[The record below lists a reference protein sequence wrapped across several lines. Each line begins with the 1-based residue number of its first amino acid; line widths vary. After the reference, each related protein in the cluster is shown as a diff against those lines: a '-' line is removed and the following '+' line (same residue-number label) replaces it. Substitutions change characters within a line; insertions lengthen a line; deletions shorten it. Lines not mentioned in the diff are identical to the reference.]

1 VKSKRAK
8 VLDVPQT
15 GIGTKSRGHENHM
28 KINWKEVCKFLSGAF
43 FVSAGILFYLWL
55 TGTPMPIWGTSY
67 VVSPEAHGWRS
78 IAHVVFFAIC
88 FYVGFVRK

>member
-1 VKSKRAK
+1 VYGEAIGFLSIVSRGEKRAK
-8 VLDVPQT
+8 VLDVPST
-15 GIGTKSRGHENHM
+15 GVGT
-28 KINWKEVCKFLSGAF
+28 I

-55 TGTPMPIWGTSY
+55 TSTPMPIWRTPY
-67 VVSPEAHGWRS
+67 IVSPEAHGWRS

>member
-1 VKSKRAK
+1 MRRYWTFHRPALEQK
-8 VLDVPQT
+8 VAAM
-15 GIGTKSRGHENHM
+15 R
-28 KINWKEVCKFLSGAF
+28 INWKEVCKFLSGAF

-55 TGTPMPIWGTSY
+55 TSTPMPIWGTSY